1 MSGLNKWIEIEL
13 TLTNVYAGFDYNFN
27 SIQDES
33 NELFCAYRDM
43 FNLALSQAQ
52 AVKSILAIWFPWIY
66 WFFVRVLR
74 DLSHS
79 TMGIDVFSAILA

>member
-1 MSGLNKWIEIEL
+1 MLH
-13 TLTNVYAGFDYNFN
+13 VGFDYSFN

-74 DLSHS
+74 DIFYPTVGLN
-79 TMGIDVFSAILA
+79 ILFLQL

>member
-1 MSGLNKWIEIEL
+1 MLHI
-13 TLTNVYAGFDYNFN
+13 GFDYSFN

-66 WFFVRVLR
+66 WFFVRVFRDIFYPTVGLSILFLR
-74 DLSHS
+74 
-79 TMGIDVFSAILA
+79 I